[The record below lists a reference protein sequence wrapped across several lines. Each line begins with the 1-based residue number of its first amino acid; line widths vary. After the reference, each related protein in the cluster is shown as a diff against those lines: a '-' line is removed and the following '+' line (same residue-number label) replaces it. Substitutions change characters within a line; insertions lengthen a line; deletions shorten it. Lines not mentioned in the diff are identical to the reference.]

1 MFSERPEPGLQL
13 PFRLSEIVDC
23 VAVFIVVIV
32 AAAADAAAPFDDDQW
47 L

>member
-1 MFSERPEPGLQL
+1 MFSERPVPALQL

-23 VAVFIVVIV
+23 VAAFIVVI
-32 AAAADAAAPFDDDQW
+32 AAAAAVAAPFDDDQW